1 MEEAERR
8 AATVLTVGP
17 RRQMMAM
24 MRPRV
29 RSVKDALVRT
39 VTRQRKPGRHRMAAA
54 AAVGWLST
62 QAIQQARMR

>member
-1 MEEAERR
+1 
-8 AATVLTVGP
+8 VLTVGP

-39 VTRQRKPGRHRMAAA
+39 VTRQRKPGRHRMAVAA